1 MVRTEEKLST
11 GKELLVLLYHEIRM
25 LARQR
30 LSGER
35 PNHTLSTTALV
46 NELYVRLAHT
56 RKQFRSEG
64 EFAAAA
70 SQIMRRILV
79 DHARTHNRQKR
90 GGPTG
95 TIQLSS
101 LAFDICE
108 GHVAGVEALDH
119 ALTALALID
128 ERQARVVEMRFFG
141 GLSLQEI
148 ADELGVSSK
157 TVKRDWATARRWL
170 KATLIS

>member
-1 MVRTEEKLST
+1 MVKTDEKLAT

-35 PNHTLSTTALV
+35 PNHTLNTTALV
-46 NELYVRLAHT
+46 NELYVRLAHS
-56 RKQFRSEG
+56 RQQFRSEG

-79 DHARTHNRQKR
+79 DHARAHNRQKR
-90 GGPTG
+90 GGSAETV
-95 TIQLSS
+95 QLSRIT
-101 LAFDICE
+101 FEVCE
-108 GHVAGVEALDH
+108 GRIAGVEALDH
-119 ALTALALID
+119 ALTELAKID

-148 ADELGVSSK
+148 AAELGVSPK
-157 TVKRDWATARRWL
+157 TVKRDWATARSWL
-170 KATLIS
+170 KATLS